1 MDHHYYYM
9 RFPYHYRSLNMA
21 AQVKLQWTHV
31 PVAGVTQEV
40 QRKINAEEFQTI
52 FYDASIEA
60 NVDVTNGWMV
70 SDSADYTEDTEV
82 TYRVLV
88 NNGIYSLPS
97 NEVVLTINAAPI
109 AINDLSGTIEVV

>member
-1 MDHHYYYM
+1 
-9 RFPYHYRSLNMA
+9 MA

-60 NVDVTNGWMV
+60 NVD
-70 SDSADYTEDTEV
+70 A
-82 TYRVLV
+82 
-88 NNGIYSLPS
+88 
-97 NEVVLTINAAPI
+97 
-109 AINDLSGTIEVV
+109 